1 MNSLLYHQLV
11 LLFYWYFIFIC
22 LSCGD
27 MVLDLLKNI
36 FCKKKLIKKVFNIS
50 LLIFFAFGCAHK
62 QEEINNVLK
71 KSGKI
76 IKELNAKIISGTLT
90 FEDIFYSKYGKYDE
104 KTEETEEE
112 LDYLIEQI
120 EKYKQGVEK
129 DGKII
134 KLDIVDILEK
144 NKDKIADI
152 MCNKDNL
159 NYNIYGTNKEQ
170 WFKNEPRLRAPL
182 NYFQQQVLLHSKKE
196 TLRDI
201 SILVVKKILV
211 SKKECEINFGILWC
225 VYGAGNNLD
234 EAFVLIDDFAKKC
247 LKKVNNGGFLTQQEE
262 KVLREMVGFNVIY
275 EAKTD
280 GFFEKVSMNLVGK
293 KVKGIMENTD
303 KALKRNELNKQKIKK

>member
-1 MNSLLYHQLV
+1 M
-11 LLFYWYFIFIC
+11 I
-22 LSCGD
+22 LSFFG
-27 MVLDLLKNI
+27 NI
-36 FCKKKLIKKVFNIS
+36 FSKKKLVKKVFNIS
-50 LLIFFAFGCAHK
+50 LLVFFAFGCTHK
-62 QEEINNVLK
+62 KDDVNNMLK
-71 KSGKI
+71 NS
-76 IKELNAKIISGTLT
+76 AKIIQKLNEKIVSGKLT

-112 LDYLIEQI
+112 LDYLVEQI
-120 EKYKQGVEK
+120 EKYKQGVEQ

-170 WFKNEPRLRAPL
+170 WFKSEPRLRAPL
-182 NYFQQQVLLHSKKE
+182 NYFQQQILLHSKKE

-201 SILVVKKILV
+201 SMLIVKKILV

-225 VYGAGNNLD
+225 VYGAGNELN
-234 EAFVLIDDFAKKC
+234 EAFALVDDYAKKC
-247 LKKVNNGGFLTQQEE
+247 LKKVNNGEILTQQEE

-275 EAKTD
+275 DAKTD